1 MSYFSRGK
9 ARTQVSLVPRSVSR
23 QPVTKPT
30 PKSSGDSSGKGK
42 ESTDEKAG
50 ATSKMS
56 NADFRNMLLKK

>member
-23 QPVTKPT
+23 QPVSKPT
-30 PKSSGDSSGKGK
+30 PKSGDYSGKGK